1 MSITDDIFKEKIKTY
16 NTLIIEDDTASCVNQ
31 NNLMNREGELLWYQ
45 DRENYKIIAIGSIIA
60 GLIIIIVIVIIALI
74 WKKE

>member
-1 MSITDDIFKEKIKTY
+1 MSIKDDIFKEKIKTY
-16 NTLIIEDDTASCVNQ
+16 NTLIIEDDTAPCAKQ
-31 NNLMNREGELLWYQ
+31 NSQINKEGELLWYQ

-60 GLIIIIVIVIIALI
+60 GLFIIIVIVIIAVI